1 MRETTFPGN
10 QKGDFS
16 FQQFGV
22 GSNHEGFCAQE
33 ELRDFEKK
41 LSLRSTQG
49 KPHGKISTN
58 LNENFQQQ
66 VQLVQFCFC
75 NLSHF

>member
-33 ELRDFEKK
+33 EPRDFEKK
-41 LSLRSTQG
+41 
-49 KPHGKISTN
+49 
-58 LNENFQQQ
+58 
-66 VQLVQFCFC
+66 
-75 NLSHF
+75 